1 MLPFLMLCILV
12 CWLLHLLN
20 NLHLDPHLYLLSLT
34 EHYSSRIGQIWMS
47 LQRCRSDTLIQ
58 QKVNNSV
65 FVEVKC
71 INSCKSIAH
80 RRVVS
85 FWGFFWRYR
94 RIFWWSS
101 FHSWDEFEGSWDIFL
116 TRSYVDTQVAECTM
130 VMYKRKFHCC
140 ICCML
145 FTDDVCR
152 SVGVTQTL
160 SDNNVTVI
168 GLLTDGEEAE
178 YREEV
183 KTLSVWC
190 QENNIS
196 LNKTKDM
203 ITD

>member
-1 MLPFLMLCILV
+1 
-12 CWLLHLLN
+12 
-20 NLHLDPHLYLLSLT
+20 
-34 EHYSSRIGQIWMS
+34 MS
-47 LQRCRSDTLIQ
+47 Q
-58 QKVNNSV
+58 
-65 FVEVKC
+65 
-71 INSCKSIAH
+71 
-80 RRVVS
+80 
-85 FWGFFWRYR
+85 
-94 RIFWWSS
+94 
-101 FHSWDEFEGSWDIFL
+101 
-116 TRSYVDTQVAECTM
+116 SYVDTQVAVCTL

-145 FTDDVCR
+145 FTDDICR
-152 SVGVTQTL
+152 SVCVTQTL